1 MYHLALTTLST
12 NRFSVTFRA
21 ASPFSISRYFN
32 ISIEETNC
40 EDVGTLL
47 SESKKF
53 TVELCHIEEPTSM
66 TCYTLK
72 KSSYC
77 SAKNVFSYIAN
88 LLTELHV
95 VPKGVPV
102 VIEFDLHNKHHSMVI
117 MNAGLEPVL
126 YPYESMMNDKKWA
139 INLLER
145 GQKELSQGCRTKGNS
160 MIQLASRI
168 ADAMGVYQLNPFD
181 DKKHGLLYDML
192 NRAITRH
199 IQA

>member
-1 MYHLALTTLST
+1 MYQLNLVAHS
-12 NRFSVTFRA
+12 NSRFSATFRIPPNHNTA
-21 ASPFSISRYFN
+21 IQYAN
-32 ISIEETNC
+32 ISIEA
-40 EDVGTLL
+40 DIGTFLNP
-47 SESKKF
+47 F
-53 TVELCHIEEPTSM
+53 GGFYIELCFIEKPETMSF
-66 TCYTLK
+66 YTLK
-72 KSSYC
+72 KTSDC
-77 SAKNVFSYIAN
+77 SVENLFPYIAN
-88 LLTELHV
+88 LLTELNV
-95 VPKGVPV
+95 VPKGTPV
-102 VIEFDLHNKHHSMVI
+102 MITFEQSGKKYSKI
-117 MNAGLEPVL
+117 IINAGLEPVQ

-168 ADAMGVYQLNPFD
+168 TDSMGVYQLNPFD